1 VITIFAPDGIGEVRQ
16 GANLAALVLDAVTA
30 APEGPLRDG
39 DILVVTS
46 KIISKA
52 EGRIRSA
59 ADRQR
64 AIDAETA
71 RTVAARDDTQI
82 VRTRIGLTL
91 AAAGVDRSNVAAG
104 SILLLPEDPD
114 GSARTLRD
122 DLVARCDLRLGVII
136 SDTAGRA
143 WRVGQTDHAIGAAGV
158 RVVQH
163 YGGAL
168 DPYGNPLSITAMAV
182 GDELAAAA
190 DLAKGK
196 LGRRPVAVIRGLES
210 LVVEDGT
217 DAASLVRPPASDLF
231 GYGSREA
238 VLFAALQAT
247 GQAER
252 YEELVQRE
260 PAELI
265 RTVLNGSQ
273 LTGPTAHLLRRMLE
287 LAYRVT
293 LATSEHS
300 ATAGAGDRPEEEP
313 PWPTPS

>member
-16 GANLAALVLDAVTA
+16 GANLAALVLDAVA
-30 APEGPLRDG
+30 EAPEGPLRDG

-163 YGGAL
+163 YGGAR
-168 DPYGNPLSITAMAV
+168 DPYGNPLSVTAMAV

-210 LVVEDGT
+210 LVVED
-217 DAASLVRPPASDLF
+217 DANAASLVRPSESDLF

-238 VLFAALQAT
+238 VLLAALQAT

-252 YEELVQRE
+252 YEELVERE
-260 PAELI
+260 PVALI
-265 RTVLNGSQ
+265 RTVLDGSQ

>member
-1 VITIFAPDGIGEVRQ
+1 MSFDTLLPLELLRPGEW
-16 GANLAALVLDAVTA
+16 A
-30 APEGPLRDG
+30 EIRDVA
-39 DILVVTS
+39 ILVITS

-64 AIDAETA
+64 AIGAETA
-71 RTVAARDDTQI
+71 RTVAARDQTQI
-82 VRTRIGLTL
+82 VRTRLGLTL
-91 AAAGVDRSNVAAG
+91 AAAGVDRSNVESE

-114 GSARTLRD
+114 RSARTLRD
-122 DLVARCDLRLGVII
+122 DLLARCALRLGVII

-210 LVVEDGT
+210 LVVEDGP

-238 VLFAALQAT
+238 VLLAALQVT

-260 PAELI
+260 PADLI
-265 RTVLNGSQ
+265 RTVLDGGQLSGSD
-273 LTGPTAHLLRRMLE
+273 AHLLRRMLE

-293 LATSEHS
+293 LATPEHS
-300 ATAGAGDRPEEEP
+300 ATAGG
-313 PWPTPS
+313 